1 MFKAPS
7 LLPKRTFLQVTRP
20 SSRIQWR
27 YSSTNGGRRPPRP
40 RQTNRQALVASGAV
54 MLALGLSPWYMTQIH
69 ADAAMQSQTESD
81 DTEVSLRAL
90 VRSYAVY
97 TMCSIPA
104 LVDYSPKLLELG
116 SVPGLKWITEA
127 LVRVTFF
134 DQVSCSLPHSRQ
146 RSYRASSSAETPRRR
161 PSPSCIAYVRR
172 TKAPYLPT
180 QSRLTKL
187 RPPPPPP
194 NSKGARHTS
203 G

>member
-7 LLPKRTFLQVTRP
+7 LLAKRSLIHLTRP
-20 SSRIQWR
+20 SASLQWR
-27 YSSTNGGRRPPRP
+27 HSSTSGGRRAPR
-40 RQTNRQALVASGAV
+40 RTNRPILVASGAV

-69 ADAAMQSQTESD
+69 ADAAMDSETESD
-81 DTEVSLRAL
+81 DAGVSLGAL

-116 SVPGLKWITEA
+116 SLPGLKWITEA

-134 DQVSCSLPHSRQ
+134 DQVSRSSFSLR
-146 RSYRASSSAETPRRR
+146 RWSYRISSSVETLRRR
-161 PSPSCIAYVRR
+161 PSHFYTPCAQR
-172 TKAPYLPT
+172 TKAPCLPT
-180 QSRLTKL
+180 PSRSMKQRQLQPLPSSRST
-187 RPPPPPP
+187 P
-194 NSKGARHTS
+194 HTS